1 MLNFNL
7 KMMKKINII
16 YLILALATLN
26 SCTNDLDVV
35 AEDSKIL
42 TEERLFSTPE
52 GYKLALAGVYGNL
65 SLTGTGDAGS
75 SFLEGIDPGTSQF
88 GRCMWY
94 LQDLSADEAIWTYEN
109 DEGVAEIQRNTWT
122 AGNPILLGMFSRTM
136 AEVAFANDFLQQST
150 PEKLSSRGITNSVD
164 VANINVYRNEVRVLR
179 AFAYYNMM
187 DLFGKA
193 PMVTE
198 NDAIDFKGPQYNRS
212 QLFSFIESELLAAI
226 PGLKDARTNEYGRL
240 DKAVAQMILA
250 KIYLNAEVYIGTPK
264 YVECLE
270 QCDNIIAGGY
280 LLNSNYL
287 NNFTADNHTSTEMIF
302 TLQSDGLKT
311 QNYGATTVMING
323 QVGSVE
329 SNGSEFGVGGW
340 GGALRLRKQFVQK
353 FDGSAF
359 SSDVRKTYT
368 TNSGGRPI
376 DIATITNAGQGYILH
391 KFSNK
396 TSGGIAGTNSTFVD
410 TDFPL
415 FRLADVYLMYA
426 EAQMRR
432 DGATNSNTSTNAN
445 TQSLG
450 YINALRERANNGS
463 TSANVSASD
472 VNLSFIIDERAREL
486 HWEGHRR
493 QDLIRFGKFT
503 GGTYNWAWKGNI
515 ANGTSL
521 SNNLNV
527 FPIPSNSI
535 IANPNLTQNTG
546 Y

>member
-302 TLQSDGLKT
+302 TLQSDGIKT

-450 YINALRERANNGS
+450 YINALRERANSGS

>member
-16 YLILALATLN
+16 YIILALATLN
-26 SCTNDLDVV
+26 SCTNDLDVI

-280 LLNSNYL
+280 LLNTNYL

-302 TLQSDGLKT
+302 TLQSDGIKT

-376 DIATITNAGQGYILH
+376 DIATITNAEQGYILH

>member
-16 YLILALATLN
+16 YIILALATLN
-26 SCTNDLDVV
+26 SCTNDLDVI

-302 TLQSDGLKT
+302 TLQSDGIKT

-376 DIATITNAGQGYILH
+376 DIATITNAEQGYILH

>member
-1 MLNFNL
+1 
-7 KMMKKINII
+7 
-16 YLILALATLN
+16 
-26 SCTNDLDVV
+26 
-35 AEDSKIL
+35 
-42 TEERLFSTPE
+42 
-52 GYKLALAGVYGNL
+52 
-65 SLTGTGDAGS
+65 
-75 SFLEGIDPGTSQF
+75 
-88 GRCMWY
+88 
-94 LQDLSADEAIWTYEN
+94 
-109 DEGVAEIQRNTWT
+109 
-122 AGNPILLGMFSRTM
+122 
-136 AEVAFANDFLQQST
+136 
-150 PEKLSSRGITNSVD
+150 
-164 VANINVYRNEVRVLR
+164 
-179 AFAYYNMM
+179 
-187 DLFGKA
+187 
-193 PMVTE
+193 
-198 NDAIDFKGPQYNRS
+198 
-212 QLFSFIESELLAAI
+212 
-226 PGLKDARTNEYGRL
+226 
-240 DKAVAQMILA
+240 
-250 KIYLNAEVYIGTPK
+250 
-264 YVECLE
+264 
-270 QCDNIIAGGY
+270 
-280 LLNSNYL
+280 
-287 NNFTADNHTSTEMIF
+287 MIF

-311 QNYGATTVMING
+311 QNYGATTIMING